1 MHRKLSQNMSIYL
14 NEDVACCFK
23 VAGIRMKRMRKA
35 ANSIKRAKYKRTI
48 SISEVANV
56 NSTINVSHHFDLAC
70 VGDVHPV
77 QQLNNDA
84 KTTEC
89 CLFLNKELKC
99 TVSLSSG
106 FRLSYRKA
114 FKRERNLHSEAIS
127 VGGIGGGA
135 AFVTEN
141 THLAFTVVNRLR
153 SGTWNGEDLP
163 SH

>member
-1 MHRKLSQNMSIYL
+1 L
-14 NEDVACCFK
+14 NEVIACFFK
-23 VAGIRMKRMRKA
+23 VAGIRIKRKRKA
-35 ANSIKRAKYKRTI
+35 ANSIIRAKYKRIVSTA
-48 SISEVANV
+48 EVANV
-56 NSTINVSHHFDLAC
+56 NSTINVSHHFDSAY
-70 VGDVHPV
+70 VGDVNPV
-77 QQLNNDA
+77 PQLNNDA

-89 CLFLNKELKC
+89 CLFYNKELKRS
-99 TVSLSSG
+99 VSLSSG

-141 THLAFTVVNRLR
+141 THLVFTVVNRLR
-153 SGTWNGEDLP
+153 SGTWNGGDLL

>member
-1 MHRKLSQNMSIYL
+1 
-14 NEDVACCFK
+14 
-23 VAGIRMKRMRKA
+23 
-35 ANSIKRAKYKRTI
+35 
-48 SISEVANV
+48 V
-56 NSTINVSHHFDLAC
+56 N
-70 VGDVHPV
+70 PV
-77 QQLNNDA
+77 PQLNNDA
-84 KTTEC
+84 KTTEF

-99 TVSLSSG
+99 SVSSSG

-141 THLAFTVVNRLR
+141 THLVFTVVNRLG
-153 SGTWNGEDLP
+153 SGTWNGEDLL